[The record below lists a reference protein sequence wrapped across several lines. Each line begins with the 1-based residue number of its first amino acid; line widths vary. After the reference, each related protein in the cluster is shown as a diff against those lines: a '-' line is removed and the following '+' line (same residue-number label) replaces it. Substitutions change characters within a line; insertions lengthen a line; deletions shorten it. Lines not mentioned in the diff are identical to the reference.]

1 MASASPRPATNEP
14 TEELP
19 GQQSSLF
26 QTEEAQLWCCIL
38 TESLGQPAAAG
49 VTSPVVLA
57 PNARI
62 SRETSQRLYF

>member
-1 MASASPRPATNEP
+1 MTSASPRPATNEP

-26 QTEEAQLWCCIL
+26 QTEEAQLWFQHID
-38 TESLGQPAAAG
+38 SLGLPGAAG

-57 PNARI
+57 PNARF
-62 SRETSQRLYF
+62 SLETSQRLYF

>member
-26 QTEEAQLWCCIL
+26 QTEEHN
-38 TESLGQPAAAG
+38 SGAA
-49 VTSPVVLA
+49 
-57 PNARI
+57 
-62 SRETSQRLYF
+62 Y